1 MAGLCNAAQ
10 HGVDIDRRDRLSRA
24 HLLDRREHLRKLL
37 LSQVGVRKDEKRLDR
52 VGQVEPFFGERCVGH
67 ASLTKVNFEVPVCL
81 VLQAQQV
88 QECSELP
95 DLRTRPIVT
104 IQFM

>member
-1 MAGLCNAAQ
+1 M
-10 HGVDIDRRDRLSRA
+10 SRA
-24 HLLDRREHLRKLL
+24 HLLDRREHVRKLL